1 MTFKKDWV
9 FMTQS
14 KLRSPLR
21 IWFEKRRITT
31 YEQAEKALREV
42 GLSMGTREEVA
53 PHLPSPSDKVVTPSH
68 SSAPAVSSNARSV
81 KKVQRKS
88 SKKAPKSA
96 GEAAADAITESTPV
110 KSPKEAPTRRK
121 RKSRKS

>member
-1 MTFKKDWV
+1 
-9 FMTQS
+9 MTQS

-88 SKKAPKSA
+88 SKKRQNQRPKRRLTPLQRA
-96 GEAAADAITESTPV
+96 RLLKVLKKRRLEEKERAESHEQ
-110 KSPKEAPTRRK
+110 EAPD
-121 RKSRKS
+121 